1 MRRGAVIS
9 VPGLGYTSMARCSP
23 RFLMELFNYS
33 PRGVMHFP
41 PPRTPEEAW
50 RRTFGGLGRSLGRL
64 GVEIVAINPPGG
76 SPRGLAAELAEVERG
91 IMGALGRSLPIASVN
106 SIAYS
111 AAPPACDEVGLVD
124 GFLSRIFRSL
134 DEYMIISP
142 FGDRVGDDF
151 EEYGIYLSSVERPGH
166 EDVIAPEQIP
176 DLVAELAARVAR
188 GRHRWQR
195 PAPRGPR
202 GRRKFPTHRAPPMEY
217 KWRVWSVTMVGSLMS
232 AIDGTIVVLAIL
244 PIAEDLHTDYITMV
258 WVVVAYL
265 LVNTALVLSL
275 GRMGD
280 MYGRK
285 RMYNAGF
292 IVFIIG
298 SALSGLAPNGLSL
311 VAFRA
316 IQGMGAA
323 LLTANSF
330 ALISQAFPPQE
341 RGKAFGMN
349 SIVWGAGSVLGIV
362 LGGLIITYT
371 TWRAIF
377 LINVPIGIFGTLW
390 AYRAIM
396 PDSRAGGG
404 ESFDLVGAG
413 TFTAG
418 LLSLLLA
425 FTWGLLYSWSDPYV
439 YAFVAASL
447 ALFASFAVWE
457 AMFSADPIVD
467 FSLFRNRIF
476 SFSVAV
482 AMLQS
487 LALFAVNFLLMFY
500 FEGIAGVPIL
510 TAAYLLLPM
519 SIMSMSI
526 GPYAGR
532 LSDRVG
538 ARVVATAGLL
548 VQAAALYMLSGIT
561 PSTPLLHVAALEAI
575 YGAGGGM
582 FWPANTS
589 AIMSSSPPRRY
600 GVASGVM
607 NMMRNTGMVLSF
619 IMALTA
625 AASVLP
631 AYIVYELFIGTLSGR
646 LPSAMALAYLRGQE
660 FAFRISVA
668 LLIASAAMSLVR
680 GRHYFQSRAD
690 GRA

>member
-1 MRRGAVIS
+1 
-9 VPGLGYTSMARCSP
+9 
-23 RFLMELFNYS
+23 
-33 PRGVMHFP
+33 
-41 PPRTPEEAW
+41 
-50 RRTFGGLGRSLGRL
+50 
-64 GVEIVAINPPGG
+64 
-76 SPRGLAAELAEVERG
+76 
-91 IMGALGRSLPIASVN
+91 
-106 SIAYS
+106 
-111 AAPPACDEVGLVD
+111 
-124 GFLSRIFRSL
+124 
-134 DEYMIISP
+134 
-142 FGDRVGDDF
+142 
-151 EEYGIYLSSVERPGH
+151 
-166 EDVIAPEQIP
+166 
-176 DLVAELAARVAR
+176 
-188 GRHRWQR
+188 
-195 PAPRGPR
+195 
-202 GRRKFPTHRAPPMEY
+202 MEY

-232 AIDGTIVVLAIL
+232 ALDSTIVVLAIL

-280 MYGRK
+280 IYGRK

-292 IVFIIG
+292 VVFIIG
-298 SALSGLAPNGLSL
+298 SALSGLAPSGILL
-311 VAFRA
+311 VVFRG
-316 IQGMGAA
+316 IQGIGAA

-341 RGKAFGMN
+341 RGRAFGMN

-390 AYRAIM
+390 AYKAIK
-396 PDSRAGGG
+396 PDAKAGGG

-413 TFTAG
+413 TFTAA

-425 FTWGLLYSWSDPYV
+425 FTWGLLYSWSDQYV
-439 YAFVAASL
+439 YAFLAASA
-447 ALFASFAVWE
+447 ALFVSFVVWE
-457 AMFSADPIVD
+457 AKFSADPIVD
-467 FSLFRNRIF
+467 VSLFRNRVF
-476 SFSVAV
+476 SFSVGV

-519 SIMSMSI
+519 SVMSMMV

-538 ARVVATAGLL
+538 ARVIATVGLII
-548 VQAAALYMLSGIT
+548 QALALYMLSRIS
-561 PSTPLLHVAALEAI
+561 PITPLLSVAALEAI
-575 YGAGGGM
+575 YGVGGGM

-589 AIMSSSPPRRY
+589 AIMSASPSRSY

-607 NMMRNTGMVLSF
+607 NMLRNTGMVLSF
-619 IMALTA
+619 IIALSA
-625 AASVLP
+625 ATSVLP
-631 AYIVYELFIGTLSGR
+631 AHVVYELFIGTLSGR
-646 LPSAMALAYLRGQE
+646 LPEAMALAYLRGQA
-660 FAFRISVA
+660 FAFTISTA

-680 GRHYFQSRAD
+680 GKHDLQAQARDQ
-690 GRA
+690 